1 MEGRAVL
8 GDSLSLGRVHG
19 KRLSAEEARG
29 EQGVELLWSPV
40 PVNSCVSAVEQ
51 CNCIQRVYC
60 GWVEVGMA
68 QEVEREGREG
78 EGGGRGE
85 GAKGREEGPRSTAY
99 HHSIMQK
106 REAKC
111 GPGNSSRV

>member
-19 KRLSAEEARG
+19 KRLSPEEARG

-60 GWVEVGMA
+60 GWVEVGME
-68 QEVEREGREG
+68 QEVE
-78 EGGGRGE
+78 GGGGW
-85 GAKGREEGPRSTAY
+85 GGGGHGREEGPRSTAY
-99 HHSIMQK
+99 HSIMQK